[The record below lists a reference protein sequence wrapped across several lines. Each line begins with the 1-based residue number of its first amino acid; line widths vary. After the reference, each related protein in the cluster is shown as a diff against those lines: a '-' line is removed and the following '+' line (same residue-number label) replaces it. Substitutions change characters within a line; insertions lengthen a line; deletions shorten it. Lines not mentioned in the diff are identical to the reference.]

1 MLCDSLSGEFGITGF
16 DGFASAL
23 LVAADIDST
32 SGDKVLEAAGCLGT
46 NLDFGIIRPAKPVKR
61 YEHLTGFAYWILSY
75 STSASVGMDCWAPT
89 FVVAMALAFVASA
102 TESASDR
109 PRAYPATIAPI

>member
-1 MLCDSLSGEFGITGF
+1 MLYDPLPGEFSITRF

-23 LVAADIDST
+23 LDVADIDST

-61 YEHLTGFAYWILSY
+61 YEHLTGFAYWGLELLDL
-75 STSASVGMDCWAPT
+75 GERGD
-89 FVVAMALAFVASA
+89 
-102 TESASDR
+102 
-109 PRAYPATIAPI
+109 